1 MSAAVSAPAMAATE
15 AAVRAATETAVRAAT
30 ETAVRAAAEAGVSAA
45 AVIHVGAS
53 TAAKSARSDAAAIA
67 ASSVVAAAKARSTA
81 VGVSAAKSA
90 AEAVSA
96 ATIAAPA
103 VAGPVQAA
111 IPTKAKGAAH
121 AKVWIGA
128 PSPNPGRGQPCPPVA
143 GVIHIGI
150 RGGVVGRAFVGVLIA
165 VRHPDPAVL
174 LRVHPLARGRSLIGR
189 HGLLHLPRLRL
200 NPRLNRRIWQL
211 RGWCRR
217 LQVGRGRGR
226 LHLCLGG
233 LVVRRLV
240 VRDFDE
246 VARAF
251 IGPRGTGSQEQERKT
266 GS

>member
-53 TAAKSARSDAAAIA
+53 TAAKSARSDAAA
-67 ASSVVAAAKARSTA
+67 
-81 VGVSAAKSA
+81 
-90 AEAVSA
+90 
-96 ATIAAPA
+96 IAAPA